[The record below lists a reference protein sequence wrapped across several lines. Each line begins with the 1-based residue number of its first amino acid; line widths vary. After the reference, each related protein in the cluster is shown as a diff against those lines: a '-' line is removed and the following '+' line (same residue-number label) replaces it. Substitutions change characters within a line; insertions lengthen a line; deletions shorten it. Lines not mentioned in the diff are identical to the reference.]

1 MNIWG
6 SAMRWTGQCANL
18 LYSVLYS
25 GVLAEK
31 PSEELFTIDTTGS
44 NQVKPDNKKDY
55 KPLRS
60 DMILGQRSA
69 IPAIDSRK
77 RTSSKVTDGIILP
90 KTKRQRSDW
99 ITNKELLRLKGVA
112 LAGNPIGED
121 ATKGSEAVVY
131 DPWAEPEPTPA
142 DVDLAK
148 LHFLEKK
155 KPIVAPSTLKEPP
168 ISLAA
173 NGKPVPSV
181 KNPGAAAS
189 YNPVFQEWDRVLV
202 EEGQKEVE
210 AEKARIEAEKKN
222 QERLDRIEA
231 AQDEGEMKSDDESA
245 WEGFESEY
253 ETPEWLNKKRPV
265 RKTQAQRNKIKR
277 RKEAEQKAKWDAQM
291 KKRRSQGEQIHSIAK
306 SMKEQDEAQ
315 VQPKEDDS
323 TDEGDDTKLRRKPLG
338 KLQ

>member
-1 MNIWG
+1 MF
-6 SAMRWTGQCANL
+6 
-18 LYSVLYS
+18 YS

-44 NQVKPDNKKDY
+44 KEVKAEKKKDY

-60 DMILGQRSA
+60 DLVFGHRSA
-69 IPAIDSRK
+69 VPAIDSRK
-77 RTSSKVTDGIILP
+77 RASSKVTDGIIQP
-90 KTKRQRSDW
+90 KIKRQRSDW
-99 ITNKELLRLKGVA
+99 VTNKELQRLKGVA
-112 LAGNPIGED
+112 QAGNPVGED
-121 ATKGSEAVVY
+121 VSQGSEAVVY
-131 DPWAEPEPTPA
+131 DPWAEPESEPI
-142 DVDLAK
+142 DDDLEK
-148 LHFLEKK
+148 FDFLEKK

-189 YNPVFQEWDRVLV
+189 YNPVFQEWDSVLV

-210 AEKARIEAEKKN
+210 AEKARIEEEKKE
-222 QERLDRIEA
+222 QERLARIEA
-231 AQDEGEMKSDDESA
+231 ANDEGDMKSDDESA

-253 ETPEWLNKKRPV
+253 ETPEWLNKKRPE

-277 RKEAEQKAKWDAQM
+277 RKEAERKAKWEAQM
-291 KKRRSQGEQIHSIAK
+291 KKRQSQAEQIRSIAK
-306 SMKEQDEAQ
+306 KVKEQDEEQ
-315 VQPKEDDS
+315 MQSKDDS
-323 TDEGDDTKLRRKPLG
+323 TDEGDDNELRRRPLG